1 MSIIFLIA
9 GLGADTRVF
18 KNIDL
23 HDYGVIP
30 VEWIEPHPAETL
42 KSYAQHLINQYNI
55 LPGSIVIGN
64 SLGGMIAVE
73 IAKIITL
80 NKVILI
86 SSVKTVT
93 ESPWY
98 FTLFRIFPIYRLI
111 PGKVFT
117 SLGFLIKPM
126 FGKMNNEDAWL
137 FNDMLKKSS
146 PLFVKWAMKAILKWD
161 NKAMLPNLYQITGD
175 KDLIFDYRRIKDAA
189 IIRGGTHIMVF
200 DRATE
205 INTLL
210 KKLLQK

>member
-1 MSIIFLIA
+1 MGTIYLIA
-9 GLGADTRVF
+9 GLGADHRVF
-18 KNIDL
+18 KNIGL
-23 HDYGVIP
+23 PGYSIIALK
-30 VEWIEPHPAETL
+30 WISPHRTDTL
-42 KSYAQHLINQYNI
+42 KSYAQNIINQYNI

-73 IAKIITL
+73 MAKIIAL
-80 NKVILI
+80 NKIILI
-86 SSVKTVT
+86 SSIQTVA

-98 FTLFRIFPIYRLI
+98 SAFFRAFPIYKLI

-126 FGKMNNEDAWL
+126 FGKMNKEDAWL

-146 PLFVKWAMKAILKWD
+146 PLFVKWAMNAILKWD
-161 NKAMLPNLYQITGD
+161 NKLVLPNLYQITGD
-175 KDLIFDYRRIKDAA
+175 KDLIFDYKKMKDAA

-205 INTLL
+205 INMLL
-210 KKLLQK
+210 KKVLAK